1 MQQMTNQLNSASG
14 EIDLKLFMAGDLCLA
29 MRTRRL
35 SRILTRIYEDALR
48 DYGITLPQ
56 FTLLTIISIHEP
68 VTSAQIGRQFD
79 FEKSTLSR
87 TIGKMITNG
96 WVQERHGDKGERGL
110 VTTAHGRKTLQN
122 AIPAWQKI
130 QKRVRSK
137 FGDPATKTL
146 DEMITAAHDM

>member
-1 MQQMTNQLNSASG
+1 MANKPHSDSG
-14 EIDLKLFMAGDLCLA
+14 EIDLKQFMAGDLCLA

-35 SRILTRIYEDALR
+35 SRILTRVYEDALR

-68 VTSAQIGRQFD
+68 VTSAEIGRQFD

-87 TIGKMITNG
+87 TIGKMNTNG
-96 WVQERHGDKGERGL
+96 WVQERHGEKGERGL
-110 VTTAHGRKTLQN
+110 VTTAHGQKTLRR
-122 AIPAWQKI
+122 AIPVWQKV
-130 QKRVRSK
+130 QKRVRAK

-146 DEMITAAHDM
+146 DEMISAAHNM